1 MIMQDENS
9 IEYLQSL
16 KNKSRNRY
24 QGKPH
29 KPQRTA
35 EAKQEQ
41 KPQTNYHL
49 VPYDV
54 LMGLYLEASRRIT
67 AQGKR
72 PLPYVKAAEDE
83 LNSAWRI
90 CLLGWADLDYFKRA
104 LDKWERITAGCDT
117 PHQETMNF

>member
-35 EAKQEQ
+35 EVAQAHQ
-41 KPQTNYHL
+41 HNHL
-49 VPYDV
+49 LPYDV
-54 LMGLYLEASRRIT
+54 LMGLYLQAVQRLNAKGI
-67 AQGKR
+67 R
-72 PLPYVKAAEDE
+72 PLPHVPSAENE
-83 LNSAWRI
+83 LNEVWRC
-90 CLLGWADLDYFKRA
+90 CLLGWASFEYFRQV
-104 LDKWERITAGCDT
+104 LSKWELKTAAGDNSSY
-117 PHQETMNF
+117 QQTMKF